1 MESQLSLRRLEV
13 FCLVVEERS
22 VTRAAEAL
30 LIAQPAVSAQLRAL
44 ESWVGARMFQRQ
56 GNRLVLT
63 EAGERTYRWARGVL
77 AGAAAIR
84 REVGDLANGETGRV
98 VVFCSLAVG
107 TYVVPP
113 VMARLGRER
122 PLADITVATSR
133 PDEVVHGVE
142 SGECDLAVL
151 NWDERALPETIAL
164 ERLAT
169 VPLAVYVSPAL
180 VAPGTTLTVE
190 EAMSLPLVGA
200 PADVVYQRNLERQLR
215 AAEQPVPRFV
225 LRLGHAEAMKSVAVE
240 NGWGVIAPTYAA
252 DAEVADGR
260 LHRIDVPG
268 LALSEEIVLLRRDD
282 KLWSPLQ
289 QAAVDALRR
298 EIPGAVGSTNSER
311 GSAEVKNPIL

>member
-151 NWDERALPETIAL
+151 NWDQRALPETIVS

-169 VPLAVYVSPAL
+169 VPLVVYVSPVL
-180 VAPGTTLTVE
+180 VEPGTTLTVE

-200 PADVVYQRNLERQLR
+200 PSTVVYQRNIEAQLR
-215 AAEQPVPRFV
+215 AADHPVSRFV
-225 LRLGHAEAMKSVAVE
+225 FRLGHAEAMKRVAIAHDWGLRAPPYAVE
-240 NGWGVIAPTYAA
+240 AQ
-252 DAEVADGR
+252 VADGR
-260 LHRIDVPG
+260 LHRLDVAG
-268 LALSEEIVLLRRDD
+268 LDLTEEIVLLRRAT
-282 KLWSPLQ
+282 SSGRRYSEPQ
-289 QAAVDALRR
+289 STRSAARP
-298 EIPGAVGSTNSER
+298 PGLG
-311 GSAEVKNPIL
+311 NP